1 MVKAEAPQIC
11 LPNSTTI
18 IWTNN
23 LTAALSYET
32 IVELWSLLNASNIYR
47 NIWMVNFM
55 SAVNI

>member
-18 IWTNN
+18 IWANN

-32 IVELWSLLNASNIYR
+32 IVELWSLLNTSNIYR